1 MLSFFNRTDSKLSIF
16 LLIILIILL
25 VLQLSC
31 SKKDVRDYTEA
42 ELDKL
47 YEQWSENDLEED
59 DEQENNP
66 KTVPPIDLN
75 LLRENVFFY
84 LKIS

>member
-1 MLSFFNRTDSKLSIF
+1 MLSLFNRTDSKLSLS
-16 LLIILIILL
+16 LLIILVILL
-25 VLQLSC
+25 VLQLSY

-47 YEQWSENDLEED
+47 YEQWAENDLEDD
-59 DEQENNP
+59 DEQENKP

-75 LLRENVFFY
+75 LLRENVFF
-84 LKIS
+84 I